1 MKIAKALSS
10 KRVFSGVVQTFLRVA
25 AACRATLTSRISLR
39 GERGQSLIEFAL
51 LIPIILVIIL
61 LIRDAGIALD
71 RKEVLQHAIREGA
84 RHGATGAD
92 PISIQDYTADQAQDI
107 LVSSDVSVCYV
118 DMDGNG
124 DAGNVGDNVRVSA
137 SYDHELAIA
146 SFELLGGSPLTIGM
160 TPSADMRL
168 EASVAGGAVCPP

>member
-1 MKIAKALSS
+1 MKTAQQFNSR
-10 KRVFSGVVQTFLRVA
+10 RVFSGAVHTAMRIA
-25 AACRATLTSRISLR
+25 AACRATMTSLR
-39 GERGQSLIEFAL
+39 KEQAQSLIEFAL
-51 LIPIILVIIL
+51 LMPIILVIIL
-61 LIRDAGIALD
+61 LIVDAGIALD

-84 RHGATGAD
+84 RHAAVGAD
-92 PISIQDYTADQAQDI
+92 VTSIQDYTAAQAQDV
-107 LVSSDVSVCYV
+107 LVPADVSVCYL

-146 SFELLGGSPLTIGM
+146 SFELLGGGALTIGM

-168 EASVAGGAVCPP
+168 EAAAAGGVVCPP